1 MTAIILQADDFV
13 GNQKELE
20 EQFAYEFRQEL
31 RFKVLLV
38 EEWTEW
44 DVEMAQIQA
53 QTEQ

>member
-1 MTAIILQADDFV
+1 MQYIILQTDDFI

-20 EQFAYEFRQEL
+20 EQFVYEFRKEI

-44 DVEMAQIQA
+44 DVEMAQIKA